1 MANMTF
7 KANLMPDNSGN
18 NQRELG
24 SSTAKWKINGYFP
37 VVSVTTTG
45 SGNAVTSITNT
56 NGEVTVTK
64 GTTFLTSHQSLAGY
78 LPLSGGSVTGTLVLS
93 KTQDLSGTANN
104 SPALIVGGIATA
116 AHLELDANEI
126 QAKNNDTTTTALY
139 LNNDGG
145 NVYINNN
152 LAGRFT
158 ATPTSG
164 QVVITDG
171 ATGGVK
177 SSGYTIAKSVPS
189 TAVFTDQNVQQ
200 SNSTANSALRVL
212 LSSSADD
219 NTTTATTYKST
230 NLQFN
235 PSTKLLSIGGSVTA
249 TGDLTLTGNANLN
262 GETYAD
268 SVTAG
273 SLLVTGAAAFTN
285 IPTAPTPDTT
295 SNDTS
300 VATTAFVKNNIG
312 GLSGAMH
319 YIGITSTTLTD
330 GATTSTLT
338 AKTTGSLTKTTGF
351 IAGDVVL
358 YNDGEYV
365 WTGSLWEQLG
375 DSGSFKVRQTTVTTA
390 TTVSN
395 ATATTF
401 VSAIEQDANGVI
413 KYTTKVLPTYNNYSH
428 PTTTAVDAAAVK
440 VGKDT
445 LGHVVLGSALTY
457 SDVGAASASHGT
469 HVTFASSGTPA
480 ALGTASHGSATTV
493 ARSDHVHAKPTPA
506 DIGAA
511 AASHGTH
518 VTYSSTTP
526 KALGTAAVGT
536 ENAVARGDH
545 VHPKP
550 SLTDLGA
557 AASSHTHGNITN
569 DGKITTTAT
578 IASGDK
584 IVIVD
589 SDTTA
594 ASKITGSS
602 ITFGTS
608 ANYALANNGTWQAF
622 TNNAGTITQ
631 ITAGTGLTTTS
642 GGSTDGGS
650 ITGSGTL
657 YLTKTGTTT
666 GSFGPS
672 ENVSGTNGTTMSVPY
687 ITVDAYGRITAI
699 SNKTYTAKDTITSV
713 TTTGTGNAVTSITAN
728 NGAITVTKG
737 STFVTSSGVTS
748 ITAGTGLTTT
758 NGGTTDG
765 GSITSTGTLYL
776 TKTGTTTGSFGMS
789 TNTTGSNNTKINI
802 PYITVDAYGRITSI
816 SNKEYTSV
824 NTEGTDTKNTAGSTD
839 TSSKIFLVGATS
851 QTANAQTYSD
861 NQVYVTNGQLDANK
875 VRVAEHVTLQ
885 YNTTTNALDF
895 VFV

>member
-7 KANLMPDNSGN
+7 KANLLPDNTAA
-18 NQRELG
+18 QRELG

-37 VVSVTTTG
+37 VVSVIVTG
-45 SGNAVTSITNT
+45 GGNAVTSITNT
-56 NGEVTVTK
+56 DGQVTVTK

-78 LPLSGGSVTGTLVLS
+78 LPLSGGTMTGAIKRYYSSASTDPTLSVVANNQDATALWMGHGTAAGNPSGNYYKFLYKGTGSSPNNYFQLVAGVS
-93 KTQDLSGTANN
+93 SSAEVIAMQVNEQGNVSFTNTVSANISGTA
-104 SPALIVGGIATA
+104 AKATA
-116 AHLELDANEI
+116 DASGNTI
-126 QAKNNDTTTTALY
+126 TTTYLTKASGVTAVTW
-139 LNNDGG
+139 NSTNKKITRT
-145 NVYINNN
+145 INGSAADVVQF
-152 LAGRFT
+152 LAGSNIT
-158 ATPTSG
+158 LTGASG
-164 QVVITDG
+164 
-171 ATGGVK
+171 K
-177 SSGYTIAKSVPS
+177 LTIAS
-189 TAVFTDQNVQQ
+189 TDTNNAVTQTETTT
-200 SNSTANSALRVL
+200 NSDYRLL
-212 LSSSADD
+212 LSSSADTT
-219 NTTTATTYKST
+219 TTTAGVGKST
-230 NLQFN
+230 NLRFN
-235 PSTKLLSIGGSVTA
+235 PSTKVLSVGGSISA
-249 TGDLTLTGNANLN
+249 TGDFTLTGDAHLN
-262 GETYAD
+262 SETYAD
-268 SVTAG
+268 SITAG

-285 IPTAPTPDTT
+285 IPTAPTPVAT

-300 VATTAFVKNNIG
+300 IATTAFVKNNIG

-365 WTGSLWEQLG
+365 WTGSFWEQLG
-375 DSGSFKVRQTTVTTA
+375 DSGSFKTRQTAVTTA
-390 TTVSN
+390 TTAST

-440 VGKDT
+440 VGKDS

-622 TNNAGTITQ
+622 TNNAGTVTQ

-650 ITGSGTL
+650 ITGS
-657 YLTKTGTTT
+657 
-666 GSFGPS
+666 
-672 ENVSGTNGTTMSVPY
+672 
-687 ITVDAYGRITAI
+687 
-699 SNKTYTAKDTITSV
+699 
-713 TTTGTGNAVTSITAN
+713 
-728 NGAITVTKG
+728 
-737 STFVTSSGVTS
+737 
-748 ITAGTGLTTT
+748 
-758 NGGTTDG
+758 
-765 GSITSTGTLYL
+765 GTLYL

-861 NQVYVTNGQLDANK
+861 NQVYATNGQLDANK